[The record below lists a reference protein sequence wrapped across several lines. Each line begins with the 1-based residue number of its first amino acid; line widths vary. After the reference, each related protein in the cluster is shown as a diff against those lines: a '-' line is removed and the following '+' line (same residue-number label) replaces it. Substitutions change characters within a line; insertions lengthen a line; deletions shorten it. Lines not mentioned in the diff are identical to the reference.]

1 MIKKQ
6 KKKKKSRQSD
16 GEEEPPRS
24 CWWSTRRSN
33 YSVLNFWSGLDT
45 KSGERWT
52 TRERE
57 RSLECQ
63 TSRPAKSSANL
74 LQSLPSDLIDDSQS
88 SSFQFPLSILY
99 SQQQPSL
106 TCSYVQQRRQ
116 WLWRDRPGW
125 DSEFSRRSVGLDRES
140 FVQGKPLSPSC
151 SSTTASANKKSF
163 PELNQWIIAECVSF
177 WWWWWWPIYRSHVD
191 CGLNCQDV
199 GWGKLNWPSMR
210 HFANE

>member
-1 MIKKQ
+1 MNYERARDHLNAKRHD
-6 KKKKKSRQSD
+6 RQ
-16 GEEEPPRS
+16 RAL
-24 CWWSTRRSN
+24 R
-33 YSVLNFWSGLDT
+33 F
-45 KSGERWT
+45 
-52 TRERE
+52 
-57 RSLECQ
+57 
-63 TSRPAKSSANL
+63 ANL

-99 SQQQPSL
+99 SQQQPLL

-116 WLWRDRPGW
+116 WLWRDRPAW

-177 WWWWWWPIYRSHVD
+177 WRWWWWWPIYRSHVD
-191 CGLNCQDV
+191 GFGALTAVLIVRMLEEANWIDHQCGIFKWISSSCCRIPVNS
-199 GWGKLNWPSMR
+199 N
-210 HFANE
+210 